1 MWCVEDDVYVEY
13 AKVEDFQDLEHQ
25 QALVEDKSL
34 LHSRLSYTTCILITL
49 FIYLFIYCF
58 ALN

>member
-1 MWCVEDDVYVEY
+1 
-13 AKVEDFQDLEHQ
+13 
-25 QALVEDKSL
+25 L

-58 ALN
+58 ALNWRGPII